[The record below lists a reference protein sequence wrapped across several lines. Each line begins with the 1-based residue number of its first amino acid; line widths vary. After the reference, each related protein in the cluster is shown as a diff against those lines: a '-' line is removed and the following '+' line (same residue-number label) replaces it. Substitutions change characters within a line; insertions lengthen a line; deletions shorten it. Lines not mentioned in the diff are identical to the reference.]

1 MLCQFQVY
9 SKVTHFYIYIY
20 LFFFKFFS
28 HLGYY
33 RILSRVT
40 EISIR
45 SEDLLYG
52 HRLFRWASLLLEMMT
67 SASGGLTFWPVGHML
82 WLDSGVD

>member
-1 MLCQFQVY
+1 M
-9 SKVTHFYIYIY
+9 Y

-40 EISIR
+40 EVSIR

-52 HRLFRWASLLLEMMT
+52 PWLFRWASLLLEMMT
-67 SASGGLTFWPVGHML
+67 SASGGLIFWPGGHML

>member
-1 MLCQFQVY
+1 MY
-9 SKVTHFYIYIY
+9 SKVIQLYIYMY

-33 RILSRVT
+33 RILGRVT
-40 EISIR
+40 EVSIR
-45 SEDLLYG
+45 PEDLLYG
-52 HRLFRWASLLLEMMT
+52 PWLFRWAYLLLEMMT
-67 SASGGLTFWPVGHML
+67 SASGGLIFWPGGHML

>member
-33 RILSRVT
+33 RILSRV
-40 EISIR
+40 IHDSR
-45 SEDLLYG
+45 
-52 HRLFRWASLLLEMMT
+52 SLLVISFKYRSLYMSVPNT
-67 SASGGLTFWPVGHML
+67 
-82 WLDSGVD
+82 